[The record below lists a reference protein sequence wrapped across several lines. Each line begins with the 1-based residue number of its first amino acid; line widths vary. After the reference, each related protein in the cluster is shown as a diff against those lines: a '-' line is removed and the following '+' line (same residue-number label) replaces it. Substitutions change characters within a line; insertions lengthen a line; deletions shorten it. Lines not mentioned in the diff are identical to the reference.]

1 MIVKGSLPP
10 ARGGRSE
17 KHVIEERR
25 RRTTEKRAKVV
36 KECCSGFEL
45 VKGGGG
51 VGGLSGMTEC
61 LADLAGKEIQM
72 WGWDGCH
79 GAEGGCK

>member
-51 VGGLSGMTEC
+51 VGGALWDDRVSGRSG
-61 LADLAGKEIQM
+61 GKGNPNVGM
-72 WGWDGCH
+72 GWLPRC
-79 GAEGGCK
+79 

>member
-1 MIVKGSLPP
+1 M
-10 ARGGRSE
+10 
-17 KHVIEERR
+17 
-25 RRTTEKRAKVV
+25 EKRAKVV

-45 VKGGGG
+45 VKGGG
-51 VGGLSGMTEC
+51 GGLSGMTEC